1 MIKVYFV
8 LSCFDLIYILEEC
21 LIICGDIFALK

>member
-1 MIKVYFV
+1 MIKVNFV
-8 LSCFDLIYILEEC
+8 LSCFDLIYVLEEG